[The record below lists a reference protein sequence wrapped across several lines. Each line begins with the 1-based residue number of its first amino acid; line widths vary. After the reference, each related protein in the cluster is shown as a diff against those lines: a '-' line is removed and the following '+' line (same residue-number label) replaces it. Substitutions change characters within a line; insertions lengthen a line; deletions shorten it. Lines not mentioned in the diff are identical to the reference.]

1 MKSLVIMGVSGSGK
15 TTVGKLLAQK
25 IGRRFLDGDDFHPP
39 ENVAKMSSGIPLTDE
54 DRLGWLETL
63 ASIIHEADNLT
74 IIACSALKAS
84 YREILKEAEFIFL
97 YGSPELLA
105 ERINQRSGHYMPPGL
120 LQSQLET
127 LEVPT
132 NVLALNV
139 VESPQT
145 LVEQIMANFNL

>member
-25 IGRRFLDGDDFHPP
+25 TGGRFLDGDDFHPP
-39 ENVAKMSSGIPLTDE
+39 KNVAKMSSGIPLTDE
-54 DRLGWLETL
+54 DRQGWLETL
-63 ASIIHEADNLT
+63 ASIIHEADDLT

-84 YREILKEAEFIFL
+84 YRAILKEAVFIFL
-97 YGSPELLA
+97 HGSPELLA
-105 ERINQRSGHYMPPGL
+105 DRINQRSGHYMPPGL

-145 LVEQIMANFNL
+145 LVEQIMARFNL